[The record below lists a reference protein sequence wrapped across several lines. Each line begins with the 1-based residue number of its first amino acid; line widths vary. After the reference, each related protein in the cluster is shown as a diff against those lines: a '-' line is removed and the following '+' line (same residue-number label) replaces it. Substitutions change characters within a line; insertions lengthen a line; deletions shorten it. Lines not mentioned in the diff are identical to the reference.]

1 MPILQLP
8 ERQVVNDVSILNT
21 NSLYSIQYIMSVDK
35 IQKKIDSAREKI
47 EKLNAELMKLQ
58 DELNVAMAAEFT
70 S

>member
-47 EKLNAELMKLQ
+47 EKLNAELMQLQ
-58 DELNVAMAAEFT
+58 DELNIAMDAEFD